1 MNMKHLLAT
10 LVLFAISDLFGQE
23 LPSTTLKTLD
33 GQSVNIKDAISDEG
47 PTVISFWATWCKPCI
62 KELTAFMD
70 YAIELEEEVGAKVLA
85 VSIDD
90 SRNSARVAPMA
101 QGQGWEYTILLDEN
115 QDLKRNLG
123 IVNVPFTLVLNSEG
137 EVVWKHSGYSPGDE
151 EELAEIV
158 TEVAAIIPQ
167 VTNPMKNAFALG
179 FIAFFASPILAQEQS
194 AFGGQLHGNFQ
205 LDGQLYLRDE
215 SIDPTGVFS

>member
-1 MNMKHLLAT
+1 MKHLLTA
-10 LVLFAISDLFGQE
+10 LALFATSHLIGQE

-33 GQSVNIKDAISDEG
+33 GQSVNIKDAISTEG

-70 YAIELEEEVGAKVLA
+70 YAIDLEEELGAKVLA

-158 TEVAAIIPQ
+158 TEVAA
-167 VTNPMKNAFALG
+167 G
-179 FIAFFASPILAQEQS
+179 HSPS
-194 AFGGQLHGNFQ
+194 H
-205 LDGQLYLRDE
+205 
-215 SIDPTGVFS
+215 

>member
-1 MNMKHLLAT
+1 
-10 LVLFAISDLFGQE
+10 
-23 LPSTTLKTLD
+23 
-33 GQSVNIKDAISDEG
+33 
-47 PTVISFWATWCKPCI
+47 
-62 KELTAFMD
+62 MD
-70 YAIELEEEVGAKVLA
+70 YAIDLEEEVGAKVLA

-158 TEVAAIIPQ
+158 TEVAA
-167 VTNPMKNAFALG
+167 G
-179 FIAFFASPILAQEQS
+179 HSPS
-194 AFGGQLHGNFQ
+194 H
-205 LDGQLYLRDE
+205 
-215 SIDPTGVFS
+215 

>member
-1 MNMKHLLAT
+1 MKKIIIFFLLFQNLFSQDNLPNFSVKLLNNQSSN
-10 LVLFAISDLFGQE
+10 LVSLTNEISL
-23 LPSTTLKTLD
+23 
-33 GQSVNIKDAISDEG
+33 
-47 PTVISFWATWCKPCI
+47 ISFWATWCKACI

-70 YAIELEEEVGAKVLA
+70 YAIDLEEEVGAKVLA

-158 TEVAAIIPQ
+158 TEVAADH
-167 VTNPMKNAFALG
+167 
-179 FIAFFASPILAQEQS
+179 SPS
-194 AFGGQLHGNFQ
+194 H
-205 LDGQLYLRDE
+205 
-215 SIDPTGVFS
+215 